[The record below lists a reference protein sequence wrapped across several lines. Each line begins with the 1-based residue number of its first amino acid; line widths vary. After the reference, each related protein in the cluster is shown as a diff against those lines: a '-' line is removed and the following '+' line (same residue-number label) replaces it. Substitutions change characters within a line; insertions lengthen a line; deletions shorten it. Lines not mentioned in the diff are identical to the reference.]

1 MPPTRTHRIEPGPA
15 AAPLEEAD
23 DGYHHHRLI
32 DASGIGP
39 RGDAVTGRIPLFFN
53 NDIVMGVVRP
63 ADSMPET
70 VFYRN
75 GEADELLYVH
85 EGEGLLGTNFGPIRY
100 GPGDYLVL
108 PIGTTWRLAP
118 DGGSAQRM
126 LYLECPSEIE
136 APKRY
141 RNDYGQLLE
150 HSPYSQRDI
159 RLPDEVAPRTDEGD
173 FTVDVK
179 MRSRLTAYHYATHP
193 FDVVGWDGYLWPYA
207 FNIGDFEPITGR
219 VHQPPPVHQTF
230 AARNFVVCSF
240 VPRKFDYHP
249 LAIPA
254 PYNHSNINS
263 DEVIYYVAG
272 NFMSRRG
279 VGISS
284 FTLHPAGIPHGPH
297 PGTAEASIGKE
308 ATEEL
313 AVMVDTF
320 NPLKITRQATGTPGK
335 VRWLIQKDFGKEIGT
350 KGETVLRVVLDMSGR
365 IVTAFPADKI
375 LTVLVTAVA
384 AEALTEG
391 IADAAEKVSAEA
403 TRVEQIKERKRG
415 QIDMWDFVPYIGEIW
430 GGSLNEFEDLDL
442 AYDRFVARTVSAVV
456 ADAEERAGCSF
467 VNHAEIEDLVR
478 CGLGVPMLLENPF

>member
-1 MPPTRTHRIEPGPA
+1 MFYVSRGNVPHKRHTQHRAADGSLFAEELFGVEGFTGRSSLLYHVVPPTRTYRIEPVVGA
-15 AAPLEEAD
+15 HLSLEEAD

-32 DASGIGP
+32 DAAGVEP
-39 RGDAVTGRIPLFFN
+39 HGDAVTGRIPLFFN
-53 NDIVMGVVRP
+53 SDIVMGVVRP
-63 ADSMPET
+63 AEVMPET

-75 GEADELLYVH
+75 GEADELLFVH
-85 EGEGLLGTNFGPIRY
+85 EGTGLLDTAFGPIRY
-100 GPGDYLVL
+100 GPGDYLVI

-118 DGGSAQRM
+118 DAGREQRM

-150 HSPYSQRDI
+150 HAPFSQRDI
-159 RLPDEVAPRTDEGD
+159 RLPDEVPARTDEGE
-173 FTVDVK
+173 FRVHVK
-179 MRSRLTAYHYATHP
+179 MRNRLTAYHYRHHP

-279 VGISS
+279 VDISS

-320 NPLKITRQATGTPGK
+320 NPLKITRQAAELDDPAYPYS
-335 VRWLIQKDFGKEIGT
+335 WMLPEDAGKEASELAERGP
-350 KGETVLRVVLDMSGR
+350 E
-365 IVTAFPADKI
+365 AFPD
-375 LTVLVTAVA
+375 
-384 AEALTEG
+384 
-391 IADAAEKVSAEA
+391 
-403 TRVEQIKERKRG
+403 
-415 QIDMWDFVPYIGEIW
+415 
-430 GGSLNEFEDLDL
+430 
-442 AYDRFVARTVSAVV
+442 
-456 ADAEERAGCSF
+456 
-467 VNHAEIEDLVR
+467 
-478 CGLGVPMLLENPF
+478 